1 MSTNSVITRN
11 QGATDEDLADP
22 ALVKLRDL
30 VYRISGIFHAENKFY
45 LLALRSRRRM
55 KEIGS
60 NSFAD
65 YCDQLTTRATR
76 DVEMRSLLNEITIG
90 ETYFFRSQPT
100 IDAVSKIIFPKI
112 VAQPGKQALK
122 KVRVWSAG
130 CSTGEES
137 YTLSILFLEQI
148 APRFKDWKIEIVA
161 TDLNDDSLAKC
172 REGLYAEYSVR
183 NLSPQMR
190 EKYFEQQGNLFRVKD
205 AVRAPI
211 KFDRLNLQD
220 QAKMLFMKGFDLVF
234 CANVL
239 IYFDSVAKKRTVEH
253 FYNGLVPGG
262 HFFLGECETLFGIY
276 DQFRLVH
283 FPGSTGYYKPV
294 PGEDAGGKK

>member
-11 QGATDEDLADP
+11 QRATDEDLADP
-22 ALVKLRDL
+22 ALVKVRDL
-30 VYRISGIFHAENKFY
+30 VYRISGIFHAETKFY

-65 YCDQLTTRATR
+65 YFDRLTTRATR

-90 ETYFFRSQPT
+90 ETCFFRSQPT

-137 YTLSILFLEQI
+137 YTLSILFLEQS

-190 EKYFEQQGNLFRVKD
+190 EKYFQQQGNLYRVKD
-205 AVRAPI
+205 VVRAPI

-220 QAKMLFMKGFDLVF
+220 QTKMLFMKGFDLVF

>member
-1 MSTNSVITRN
+1 MSTNSAIVLN
-11 QGATDEDLADP
+11 QKAGDADLADP
-22 ALVKLRDL
+22 ALLKLRDL

-60 NSFAD
+60 NTFAD
-65 YCDQLTTRATR
+65 YLEQLTTRATR
-76 DVEMRSLLNEITIG
+76 DVEMRNLLNEITIG
-90 ETYFFRSQPT
+90 ETCFFRSQPT

-112 VAQPGKQALK
+112 AALPAKQAVK

-148 APRFKDWKIEIVA
+148 VAKFKDWKIEIVA

-183 NLSPQMR
+183 NLSAAMR
-190 EKYFEQQGNLFRVKD
+190 DKYFRQEGNLYRVKD
-205 AVRAPI
+205 AVRALV

-220 QAKMLFMKGFDLVF
+220 QPKMLFMKGFDLVF

-239 IYFDSVAKKRTVEH
+239 IYFDSAAKKRTVEH

-283 FPGSTGYYKPV
+283 FPGATGYYKAV

>member
-1 MSTNSVITRN
+1 MSSNSVLMRN
-11 QGATDEDLADP
+11 RAAAEADLADP
-22 ALVKLRDL
+22 ALFKLRDL

-60 NSFAD
+60 DSFAD
-65 YCDQLTTRATR
+65 YFDQLTTRATR
-76 DVEMRSLLNEITIG
+76 DMEMRSLLNEITIG
-90 ETYFFRSQPT
+90 ETHFFRSQST
-100 IDAVSKIIFPKI
+100 MDAVSKIIFPKI
-112 VAQPGKQALK
+112 VAQPGKQAVK

-148 APRFKDWKIEIVA
+148 APKFKDWKIEIMA
-161 TDLNDDSLAKC
+161 TDLNDVSLAKC
-172 REGLYAEYSVR
+172 REGLYAEYAVR
-183 NLSPQMR
+183 NLSPPTR
-190 EKYFEQQGNLFRVKD
+190 DKYFRQDGSLYRVKD

-211 KFDRLNLQD
+211 KFERLNLQD
-220 QAKMLFMKGFDLVF
+220 QSKMLLMKGFDLVF

-239 IYFDSVAKKRTVEH
+239 IYFDSAAKKRTVEH

-262 HFFLGECETLFGIY
+262 YFFLGECETLFGIY

-283 FPGSTGYYKPV
+283 FPGATGYYKPFA
-294 PGEDAGGKK
+294 GEDAGGNK